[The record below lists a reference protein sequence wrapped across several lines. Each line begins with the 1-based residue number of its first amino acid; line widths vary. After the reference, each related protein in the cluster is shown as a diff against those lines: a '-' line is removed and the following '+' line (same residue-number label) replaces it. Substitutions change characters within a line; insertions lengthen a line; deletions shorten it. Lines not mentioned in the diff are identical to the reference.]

1 MWFPNGYSSP
11 WAASLNPLY
20 STQVAN
26 PFVSSFAPQI
36 PYAPQFV
43 PQVSPWDIFASYSM
57 ASLGMMA
64 GYGIGSMM
72 LGGMGMG
79 MYGMGMWGA
88 GLGLGFGS
96 WGWGGMP
103 FGSGLWSP
111 FPTFDN
117 WNGGFNWPGPF

>member
-1 MWFPNGYSSP
+1 MWFPSGYGSP

-20 STQVAN
+20 STQAFSPFAN
-26 PFVSSFAPQI
+26 SFAPQI
-36 PYAPQFV
+36 PYAPQFM
-43 PQVSPWDIFASYSM
+43 PQVSPWDMFASYSM

-64 GYGIGSMM
+64 GYGIGSLM

-96 WGWGGMP
+96 WGWGGMS
-103 FGSGLWSP
+103 FGGGLWSP

>member
-1 MWFPNGYSSP
+1 MK
-11 WAASLNPLY
+11 
-20 STQVAN
+20 
-26 PFVSSFAPQI
+26 FALVYPGQGS
-36 PYAPQFV
+36 Q
-43 PQVSPWDIFASYSM
+43 
-57 ASLGMMA
+57 SLGMMA
-64 GYGIGSMM
+64 GYGIGSLM

-103 FGSGLWSP
+103 FGGGLWSP